1 MTLPPLR
8 SRRVPGRGVRSVL
21 AVLGALL
28 LCAAA
33 VAAGGALAAA
43 SSPSH
48 PPKPVASAKPS
59 VAALKAAALRAG
71 ASLFADNGCGA
82 CHALAG
88 ARATGARAPSLDALG
103 LPAAEIARQLTRGS
117 ISMPSFRTRL
127 TATQIGQLAGYIAA
141 TAKSRSTRPRDPAS
155 LYRGYCG
162 MCHAL
167 PAAGATGV
175 TAVRLDARALS
186 TAEVVNG
193 IVQQH
198 PLSQGFGVHLTASE
212 LAALARFVAAAS
224 GTAAAAA
231 E

>member
-1 MTLPPLR
+1 MLPLR
-8 SRRVPGRGVRSVL
+8 SRRLPRCGARPVRAVVP
-21 AVLGALL
+21 GALL
-28 LCAAA
+28 IGAIAA

-43 SSPSH
+43 RAA
-48 PPKPVASAKPS
+48 PKPVRPATPSA
-59 VAALKAAALRAG
+59 AAVKAAALRAG
-71 ASLFADNGCGA
+71 ATLFADNGCAA

-88 ARATGARAPSLDALG
+88 ARATGARAPSLDVLG
-103 LPAAEIARQLTRGS
+103 LPAVEIARQLTRGS

-127 TATQIGQLAGYIAA
+127 TATQIAQLAGYIAA
-141 TAKSRSTRPRDPAS
+141 TAKNRSTRPRDPAS

-175 TAVRLDARALS
+175 TAARLDAKALS
-186 TAEVVNG
+186 AAEVVNG

-198 PLSQGFGVHLTASE
+198 ALSQGFGVHLTASE

-224 GTAAAAA
+224 GTAATAA